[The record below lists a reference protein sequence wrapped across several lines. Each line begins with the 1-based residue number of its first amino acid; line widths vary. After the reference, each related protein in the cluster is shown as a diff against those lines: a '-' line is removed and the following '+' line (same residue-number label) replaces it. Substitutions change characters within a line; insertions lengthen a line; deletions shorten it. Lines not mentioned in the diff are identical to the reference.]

1 MITLDPAN
9 VHAMINLAMMLAQQG
24 QPADAEAMYRRAIEH
39 TEEGE
44 KDAEVLCDLG
54 KLVAEHKDD
63 VEEAEALC
71 RQALSIDESHVES
84 LCTLGG
90 LLRSRGGKQA
100 KEAERL
106 LRCVPAQPAQPQAA
120 AGDR

>member
-1 MITLDPAN
+1 
-9 VHAMINLAMMLAQQG
+9 MINLAMMLAQQG